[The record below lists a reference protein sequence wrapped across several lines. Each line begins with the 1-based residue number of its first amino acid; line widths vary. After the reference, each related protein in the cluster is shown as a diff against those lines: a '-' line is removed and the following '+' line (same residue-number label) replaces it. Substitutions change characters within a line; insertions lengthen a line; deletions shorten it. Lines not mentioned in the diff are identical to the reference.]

1 MTFQQ
6 LEYLLEVSRTG
17 SISGAAKNL
26 FLAQSS
32 VSASISNL
40 ENELGF
46 PIFVRTKKG
55 ITPTLQGAHV
65 IEYAARICE
74 SYRVMTRSANI
85 AKRNIRIGAP
95 SFDPLNDAFVRLVES
110 YSRDPAV
117 TFTMSTYTTVEAVQK
132 LITCELDIAVLLNHK
147 ARLLN
152 VETLLSSKGLQWQN
166 IASIPAV
173 IQIGPGH
180 RLYNQQEIQ
189 PKDLQDDLFVD
200 NLHDPLVKNEYLKG
214 IIRLSPDKTVSVQSE
229 HIRNQLVTQGLGYSI
244 DAGTSQNASCFRTI
258 PLPEATYV
266 LSVVTNPLYKPSE
279 ATEKYISYVKRALS
293 TLST

>member
-74 SYRVMTRSANI
+74 SYRVMTNSAGT
-85 AKRNIRIGAP
+85 AKRNIRISAP
-95 SFDPLNDAFVRLVES
+95 SFEPLNTAFVQLIES
-110 YSRDPAV
+110 YSQDLSV

-147 ARLLN
+147 AKLLN
-152 VETLLSSKGLQWQN
+152 VESLLSSKGLQWQN

-180 RLYNQQEIQ
+180 RLYHQQEIQ
-189 PKDLQDDLFVD
+189 PKDLQEDLFVD
-200 NLHDPLVKNEYLKG
+200 NLHDPLVKNDHLRS
-214 IIRLSPDKTVSVQSE
+214 IIRLTPEKTVSVQSE
-229 HIRNQLVTQGLGYSI
+229 QMRNQLVMQGLGYSI
-244 DAGTSQNASCFRTI
+244 DAGTAENTTHFRTI
-258 PLPEATYV
+258 PIPEATYT
-266 LSVVTNPLYKPSE
+266 LSVVTNPLYNPSE
-279 ATEKYISYVKRALS
+279 AAEKYISYIKRVLS
-293 TLST
+293 AFGA